1 MFITFEGIE
10 GCGKTTQI
18 RHLANILKNH
28 NIPFI
33 STLEPGGTSVGMK
46 IRQLLLDSNNVNLS
60 PLAELI
66 LYAADRAQHVN
77 EVIKPSL
84 DRRKWVVCDRFFDA
98 TVVYQGI
105 ARGLDMELIQ
115 ILNKKVTQGVRP
127 DLTFLLD
134 CPVDIGLNR
143 AKKRNLEE
151 NLEGQDRFER
161 EKLTFHEKV
170 REGYLELARNNS
182 DRFRIIDASNDIDKI
197 KDEIFSVI
205 KPFLKKHKELLSD
218 G

>member
-1 MFITFEGIE
+1 LFITFEGIE